1 MTQTEERKGPRN
13 KYLKKNHTGC
23 GSIATDAIFSS
34 WIKKKETWREKK
46 LISEHWEAM
55 SSPTQEGVQFQQ
67 IKFQFP
73 TG

>member
-1 MTQTEERKGPRN
+1 MTQTEERKGSRN
-13 KYLKKNHTGC
+13 RYLKKKIIPVVDQLQPTPFFPPGE
-23 GSIATDAIFSS
+23 
-34 WIKKKETWREKK
+34 KKETWREKK